1 MTTTPADTSTIHVRF
16 LHFLALVLMAFSSV
30 LAAYSFYACQMK
42 DYSDH
47 PAVKAVSSSW
57 DAAYEA
63 KKILQHREMT
73 DLTQISLFWAGLALV
88 GVVLSLSSYYVIKG
102 SVRPGDRKTYD
113 KAFPLFIFCVL
124 LPLAAAFLMYN
135 NMPYISRS

>member
-1 MTTTPADTSTIHVRF
+1 MSTTPAEPSTIHVRF
-16 LHFLALVLMAFSSV
+16 LHFLSLVLMALSTLFV
-30 LAAYSFYACQMK
+30 AYSFYACEMK

-47 PAVKAVSSSW
+47 PTVKAVSSSW

-88 GVVLSLSSYYVIKG
+88 GVVFSLSSYYVIKG

-113 KAFPLFIFCVL
+113 KAFTLYVFCVL